1 MKTRLSKVYNKLP
14 NQKIDLSSVSE
25 LQEVSD
31 LFTIDT
37 TNLNE
42 LIDAKESLTEFD
54 QTYNTVQNFAQE
66 FVNQYEYLRDAYYDM
81 PNVSRIETA
90 LDNFASNA
98 ETLGVDP
105 KSVDIYNVL
114 EEQYL
119 EISDFSREVEDF
131 IDNNIAEY
139 EVANSLISL

>member
-42 LIDAKESLTEFD
+42 LSDAKESLTEFD

>member
-1 MKTRLSKVYNKLP
+1 MKTRLEKVYNKLP

-31 LFTIDT
+31 LYTIDT

-42 LIDAKESLTEFD
+42 LSDAKESLTEFD